1 MFNGFTSPKKSD
13 IFGPSGAG
21 GSWADVRNGNLYQ
34 HGEGGLSSFVG
45 NLFRKIAPLAKSSLK
60 KTIKSN
66 ILKEAGKQLLD
77 SSING
82 AVNVTSDLLS
92 GDKNFKESAS
102 QQLDQAKLDIAN
114 SLRKANR
121 KRKRKSD
128 DDYVVHSAI
137 KPRKK
142 SNISPKKKK
151 KKKKTVQNS
160 VLSEDEFE

>member
-1 MFNGFTSPKKSD
+1 MIWEEIRGIS
-13 IFGPSGAG
+13 
-21 GSWADVRNGNLYQ
+21 
-34 HGEGGLSSFVG
+34 
-45 NLFRKIAPLAKSSLK
+45 NLFRKIAPLAKSTLK
-60 KTIKSN
+60 KAAKSD

-82 AVNVTSDLLS
+82 TVNITSDLLS
-92 GDKNFKESAS
+92 GNKNFKESAS

-121 KRKRKSD
+121 KRKRKSSD
-128 DDYVVHSAI
+128 NYVVHSAI

-151 KKKKTVQNS
+151 IKKKTVQNS